1 MEQFTRFLF
10 LTVISGALLF
20 LTDCGNNTIRATP
33 PPSGSFGDANLS
45 GTYVF
50 SVAGS
55 DISGNFVA
63 IAGSFVADGKG
74 GISNGI
80 IEANN
85 SGRGGLLSQS
95 VTDGSY
101 SVGMDGR
108 PSGTAGLLKLR
119 STSFAYSFDY
129 VLSSSTQGL
138 ITEFDSNG
146 SASGTLDLQ
155 SDVTQGSLAG
165 QSFAFNLTGT
175 LGLGSG
181 FCGSNTTITTVQPLS
196 TVGAFSL
203 DTNGNITSGLQDF
216 NYNCVS
222 DNTTNLQITSGQ
234 VSLASSPGTATIVS
248 AFITL
253 HFDVF
258 PVDATHLKFIQ
269 SDPLP
274 IMVGDAFLQSTSIPT
289 GNNVFALAGFDL
301 VKGGP
306 FTSAGI
312 FDADGSGNIRPDS
325 VEDIND
331 AGQAST
337 IKGTITGTYTALV
350 EGRSILSLTGF
361 DNGGQVCGNCL
372 FVAYPSTGGL
382 QLLEIDDKG
391 MTNGVAYSQTVTSIA
406 SSLGFGMNLSGSNSS
421 GAEDDIAEFII
432 NNGALNGLID
442 FNDQG
447 LTSFGHRF
455 SATYA
460 ADAGV
465 PGRGTVTSNSLN
477 LVTYVVDGSSVV
489 FVEVDQ
495 DQVGIGVLNSQTAD
509 AVAHIA
515 PMRLLGKTAFFRGAA
530 FGYSKALPQR

>member
-1 MEQFTRFLF
+1 MEQFTRFLV
-10 LTVISGALLF
+10 LIAISGSFLF
-20 LTDCGNNTIRATP
+20 LTDCGNNTIRATQ
-33 PPSGSFGDANLS
+33 PPSGSFGDVNLS

-80 IEANN
+80 IEVNN
-85 SGRGGLLSQS
+85 SGRGALLSQS
-95 VTDGSY
+95 VTEGSY
-101 SVGMDGR
+101 SVGVDGR
-108 PSGTAGLLKLR
+108 PFGTAGLLKLR
-119 STSFAYSFDY
+119 SSSLAYSFDY

-146 SASGTLDLQ
+146 SGSGTLDLQ

-181 FCGSNTTITTVQPLS
+181 FCGSNTTIATVEPLS

-222 DNTTNLQITSGQ
+222 DNTTNLQITSGE

-248 AFITL
+248 AVITL

-258 PVDATHLKFIQ
+258 PVDATHLKFIET
-269 SDPLP
+269 DPLP
-274 IMVGDAFLQSTSIPT
+274 IMVGDAFLQSPSIPT

-350 EGRSILSLTGF
+350 AGRAILSLTGF
-361 DNGGQVCGNCL
+361 DNGGQVCSNCL

-406 SSLGFGMNLSGSNSS
+406 SSLSFGMNLSGSNSS

-477 LVTYVVDGSSVV
+477 LVTYVVDSSSVA
-489 FVEVDQ
+489 FVEMDQ
-495 DQVGIGVLNSQTAD
+495 DQVGIGVLNSQTASV
-509 AVAHIA
+509 VAHMA
-515 PMRLLGKTAFFRGAA
+515 SVHLLRNTAFFPGAA
-530 FGYSKALPQR
+530 FGYSKALPQS